1 MQEVGSMSKALSIK
15 DVAIYDMVAELAE
28 KTGLSMTQAVKRAVA
43 SNLAEVNAKRAAEL
57 DAWVELM
64 KANPLPEGFEFV
76 RDASSYEPEEILP

>member
-1 MQEVGSMSKALSIK
+1 MSKALSIK
-15 DVAIYDMVAELAE
+15 DVVIYDMVAELAA

-43 SNLAEVNAKRAAEL
+43 SDLAEVNAKRAAEL

-76 RDASSYEPEEILP
+76 RDTSPYEPKKIWP